1 MPVMNVRDK
10 KNQLRAKHKKL
21 RLSCPEEMKTSLDT
35 KLCQN
40 FLSLD
45 DYRKCDVLF
54 AFVSTKIEVNT
65 DMILRQ
71 ALADGKK
78 LAVPKCRKKEP
89 VMDFYFI
96 TDMSQLEKGAFSIME
111 PNPEKCE
118 KVTDFSQGLCLV
130 PGLCFDLEGYRIGFG
145 KGYYD
150 RFLQMFKGIT
160 VGICYNRCT
169 EQKIPT
175 GIYDKSVDILVTEKF
190 TNDTRKVFGKGMV

>member
-1 MPVMNVRDK
+1 MSVMNVRDK
-10 KNQLRAKHKKL
+10 KNELRAKHKKL
-21 RLSCPEEMKTSLDT
+21 RVNCPDDIKQSLDS
-35 KLCQN
+35 KLCRN
-40 FLSLD
+40 FLALD
-45 DYRKCDVLF
+45 EYKKCQVLF

-65 DMILRQ
+65 EMILKQ

-78 LAVPKCRKKEP
+78 LAVPKCRKKDP

-111 PNPEKCE
+111 PNPEMCE

-150 RFLQMFKGIT
+150 RFLQIFTGTT
-160 VGICYNRCT
+160 VGICYSKCT

-175 GIYDKSVDILVTEKF
+175 GIFDKSVDILVTDKF
-190 TNDTRKVFGKGMV
+190 TNDTRNVFGKGMV